1 MCIIIVGKKGD
12 MNYRKLAI
20 KELRRNGYRLKRNG
34 AKHDIY
40 FNPETKSMIPL
51 KRHDFDKSDLRYI
64 RKEID
69 QERGR

>member
-1 MCIIIVGKKGD
+1 MVVGKKGD

-34 AKHDIY
+34 AKQYIY